1 MTTPAPLSSF
11 CPCRMLIRLVRQ
23 NFVYK
28 NRNFQLSTVLGVTPK
43 SQITSS
49 RSSPRAS
56 PRAFDGIQLLS
67 VWTDESG
74 DVDLPG
80 APALQVE
87 KEVTGK
93 PEYSLFHLSNYRKV
107 PTSPSLHSGIHTPPT
122 SPLKVRGA
130 SANSP
135 KKQSSDMKDIA
146 I

>member
-1 MTTPAPLSSF
+1 
-11 CPCRMLIRLVRQ
+11 MLIRLVRQ

-28 NRNFQLSTVLGVTPK
+28 NRIFQLSTVLGVTPK
-43 SQITSS
+43 SQIASS

-56 PRAFDGIQLLS
+56 PRAFEGIQLLS
-67 VWTDESG
+67 VWTDEAG

-107 PTSPSLHSGIHTPPT
+107 PTSPSLLHSGTQTPPT
-122 SPLKVRGA
+122 SPLKFRGA
-130 SANSP
+130 STSSP
-135 KKQSSDMKDIA
+135 KKQSSEMKDIV